1 MSERRGLIIVNT
13 GDGKGKTTAAL
24 GLAMRAVGAGLRVV
38 MIQFIKGLW
47 KTGEQVSA
55 KNLGFELRPMGEGFT
70 WITQDRE
77 RDIAKAEAAW
87 EYGKSCM
94 SSGHYDLVILDEI
107 NIALDYDYLNLSDVL
122 ETLSHRSKDLHVALT
137 GRRAKAELLE
147 IADLATEMREIK
159 HPFKQGIKAQ
169 KGIEF

>member
-24 GLAMRAVGAGLRVV
+24 GLAMRAVGGGLKVI

-47 KTGEQVSA
+47 QTGEQVSA
-55 KNLGFELRPMGEGFT
+55 KTLGFELRPMGEGFT

-87 EYGKSCM
+87 EYGKTCLF
-94 SSGHYDLVILDEI
+94 SGNYDLVILDEI

-122 ETLSHRSKDLHVALT
+122 ETLENRPKDLHVALT